1 MFESIS
7 RLVSSSIEPERDVDT
22 HFGFG
27 IATLSVLYFRETIM
41 TLNQLNW
48 LSVGVV
54 LTMFILF

>member
-7 RLVSSSIEPERDVDT
+7 KLVSSSIEPEHDVDT
-22 HFGFG
+22 HFRFG
-27 IATLSVLYFRETIM
+27 IATLSVLYLRETIM

-54 LTMFILF
+54 LAVFILF

>member
-7 RLVSSSIEPERDVDT
+7 RLVSSSIEPERDEDA
-22 HFGFG
+22 HFRFG

>member
-1 MFESIS
+1 
-7 RLVSSSIEPERDVDT
+7 
-22 HFGFG
+22 
-27 IATLSVLYFRETIM
+27 M